1 MSKSLLESVFG
12 LSPGHQGLGQSISSD
27 WSKEQYERLNDIY
40 AAQSRYGRQDLA
52 NAIKQ
57 QYARN
62 EARLTPDELFA
73 TPAFSLTVQ
82 ECRDVLLARYGGG
95 WFAQP
100 THDVLSKSTSD
111 DDRLMTVCFERCR
124 KQGLLEEAYG
134 RWQIKES
141 A

>member
-1 MSKSLLESVFG
+1 MSNNLLGSLFG
-12 LSPGHQGLGQSISSD
+12 LSPGHQGLGQNISSD
-27 WSKEQYERLNDIY
+27 WAKEQYDRLNAIY
-40 AAQSRYGRQDLA
+40 AQQNHAEQQNML
-52 NAIKQ
+52 NAIRQ
-57 QYARN
+57 QYVRN

-111 DDRLMTVCFERCR
+111 DDRLITICFERCR

>member
-1 MSKSLLESVFG
+1 MSNNLLGSSFG
-12 LSPGHQGLGQSISSD
+12 QNVSSD
-27 WSKEQYERLNDIY
+27 WAKEQYARLNDIY
-40 AAQSRYGRQDLA
+40 VEQSRNRQQALA

-57 QYARN
+57 QHVRK
-62 EARLTPDELFA
+62 ETRLTPDELFA

-100 THDVLSKSTSD
+100 THDVLAKSTSD
-111 DDRLMTVCFERCR
+111 DDRLITVCFERCR